1 MLGISAA
8 EAERA
13 GRRIGE
19 VETAGDAVAV
29 GPDVRGTIGIT
40 VAIFRPV
47 PDRIEPELRREI
59 ASERAAVRQHV
70 ECLSENGVLIDS
82 GQRTIDFGR
91 RQLVEELSGLVRRQ
105 ADVERGGDIGDLLR
119 IAELSYRVAARAPR
133 G

>member
-70 ECLSENGVLIDS
+70 ECLSENGVLNDS
-82 GQRTIDFGR
+82 GQRTLDFGR
-91 RQLVEELSGLVRRQ
+91 RPLVEDISGTN
-105 ADVERGGDIGDLLR
+105 ERGSG
-119 IAELSYRVAARAPR
+119 RAKVS
-133 G
+133 

>member
-59 ASERAAVRQHV
+59 ARSEEHTSELQSLMRISYAVF
-70 ECLSENGVLIDS
+70 CLKKKNNTTKIRNTQTTFS
-82 GQRTIDFGR
+82 TK
-91 RQLVEELSGLVRRQ
+91 
-105 ADVERGGDIGDLLR
+105 
-119 IAELSYRVAARAPR
+119 
-133 G
+133 

>member
-1 MLGISAA
+1 M
-8 EAERA
+8 
-13 GRRIGE
+13 RIGE
-19 VETAGDAVAV
+19 VETAGDDVAG
-29 GPDVRGTIGIT
+29 GPDGRGTIGIT

-91 RQLVEELSGLVRRQ
+91 RQLVETLSGLVRRK
-105 ADVERGGDIGDLLR
+105 AEVERGGDIGDILR
-119 IAELSYRVAARAPR
+119 IAAPSYRV
-133 G
+133 